1 MPGTTLRPSTWRTM
15 CRFLCYRGPALSLEA
30 LLYEPPNSL
39 ILQSYKARERS
50 EPLNGDGFGVGWY
63 APGVGPTPCVFTSVT
78 PAWGN
83 ANLRRLARH
92 IRSPCFFAHVRAA
105 SPGMRVSEE
114 NCHPFQ
120 YGPYLWMHNGAIGEF
135 AKIKRRLRAS
145 LDDNVYESIQGTTDS
160 EHAFAVF
167 LSLLGG
173 RRPDSAS
180 GLGEVLVET
189 IRRLEHW
196 SSEAGVRA
204 PSFYNFAVTDGER
217 LATVRYCSD
226 PRREPV
232 SLYFAAAKRFVVRD
246 GRCRLECGSP
256 GERAVI
262 IASERLTEERRDW
275 TRVAPNHV
283 LTVSDSYEASVDLI
297 RL

>member
-1 MPGTTLRPSTWRTM
+1 MCPTSTWRTM
-15 CRFLCYRGPALSLEA
+15 CRFLCYRGPAVPLAA
-30 LLYEPPNSL
+30 LLFEPSNSL

-63 APGVGPTPCVFTSVT
+63 AQDAGPTPCVFTSVT

-83 ANLRRLARH
+83 QNLRRLAGH

-120 YGPYLWMHNGAIGEF
+120 HGPYLWMHNGAIGEF

-145 LDDNVYESIQGTTDS
+145 LDGEAYESIQGTTDS

-167 LSLLGG
+167 LTLLGD
-173 RRPDSAS
+173 RRPETARE
-180 GLGEVLVET
+180 LGEALVEM
-189 IRRLEHW
+189 IRRLERW
-196 SSEAGVRA
+196 TSEVGVRA

-217 LATVRYCSD
+217 LATVRFGSD
-226 PRREPV
+226 PRLEPI
-232 SLYFAAAKRFVVRD
+232 SLYFAT
-246 GRCRLECGSP
+246 GRQLVLREGRNHLEHTSP
-256 GERAVI
+256 DERSVI
-262 IASERLTEERRDW
+262 VASERLTEERRDW

-283 LTVSDSYEASVDLI
+283 LTVSENFEVTVDLV
-297 RL
+297 RV